1 MPAPR
6 LIIDGQTY
14 RDLNKNGKL
23 DVYEDS
29 RQPIEARV
37 ADLLGQMNLAEK
49 AGLMFQN
56 FVTMND
62 DGSITEGMGLWG
74 PYSTKAEMFDKH
86 ITQNGLMRVLE
97 PHAMVRWHNTM
108 QQHAEDTRLGIPYQF
123 STDPRHGVGQD
134 DLNNQ
139 GNPHFS
145 AWPEPIGLAAINDE
159 AVTEQFGAIARQEYR
174 SMGIHIALHPMG
186 DLATEPRWSRI
197 VGTFGEDAQRSA
209 RMTAAYVRG
218 FQGHM
223 VGTDSVLCMTKHF
236 PGGGPQ
242 LDGHDPHFEFGREQV
257 YPGNNFDYHLIPFEA
272 AFAAGT
278 AQIMPYYGM
287 PIGTQYEEVGF
298 SYNKGI
304 ITELLRNKY
313 GFDGVVCTDWGLIT
327 DTTGLP
333 GPVWAARAW
342 GVEHLTPIERVK
354 RVLEAGVD
362 QFGGEICTDLVIELV
377 ENGQVSMERIDQSCR
392 RILRDKFRQGLFDNP
407 YLDINDTLQIAGNPA
422 FRTAGEIAQRRAIVP
437 LHNQANLL
445 PVRQP
450 VKVYVEGMDRDV
462 VAQYAE
468 IVDAP
473 EQADLALIRIKT
485 PYYHREGG
493 VFLEK
498 MFHSG
503 DLDFT
508 PEALAP
514 IIALCQKVPTIVD
527 IYLDRPAV
535 IPQINTAA
543 AGLIGNFGSN
553 DAALCDVVFGKFAP
567 TGTLPFELP
576 SSMDAVRAQKED
588 LPYDSVDPL
597 FGFGHGLHWEI

>member
-6 LIIDGQTY
+6 ITVDGHTF
-14 RDLNKNGKL
+14 RDLNKNGIL

-29 RQPIEARV
+29 RQPLEARV
-37 ADLLGQMNLAEK
+37 EDLLGQMNLAEK

-56 FVTMND
+56 FVMMND
-62 DGSITEGMGLWG
+62 DGSITEGMGMWG

-86 ITQNGLMRVLE
+86 ITQNGTMRVLPPE
-97 PHAMVRWHNTM
+97 AMVKWHNAM
-108 QQHAEDTRLGIPYQF
+108 QLHAEETRLGIPYQF
-123 STDPRHGVGQD
+123 STDPRHGVGQI

-139 GNPHFS
+139 GTPYFS

-159 AVTEQFGAIARQEYR
+159 AVTEQFGDIARQEYR
-174 SMGIHIALHPMG
+174 AMGLHIALHPMG

-197 VGTFGEDAQRSA
+197 VGTFGEDAERSA

-218 FQGHM
+218 FQGTE
-223 VGTDSVLCMTKHF
+223 VGPHSVLCMTKHF

-304 ITELLRNKY
+304 ITGLLREKY
-313 GFDGVVCTDWGLIT
+313 GFDGVICTDWGLIT

-333 GPVWAARAW
+333 GPIWVARAW

-354 RVLEAGVD
+354 YALDAGVD
-362 QFGGEICTDLVIELV
+362 QFGGETCTELVIELV
-377 ENGQVSMERIDQSCR
+377 ERGQVSMERIDQSCR

-407 YLDINDTLQIAGNPA
+407 YIDVNETLKIAGNPE
-422 FRTAGEIAQRRAIVP
+422 FRAAGEAAQRRAIVP
-437 LHNQANLL
+437 LHNRGGLL
-445 PVRQP
+445 PVRQRA
-450 VKVYVEGMDRDV
+450 KVYVEGMSADV
-462 VAQYAE
+462 VNQFADVVE
-468 IVDAP
+468 TP
-473 EQADLALIRIKT
+473 EEADFALIRIKT
-485 PYYHREGG
+485 PYYPREGG
-493 VFLEK
+493 VFLES

-503 DLDFT
+503 DLDFKG
-508 PEALAP
+508 EALQRLLDLLA
-514 IIALCQKVPTIVD
+514 KVPTIVD

-535 IPQINTAA
+535 IPEIDAAA
-543 AGLIGNFGSN
+543 AGLIGTFGAS
-553 DAALCDVVFGKFAP
+553 DAALCDIVFGNVSP
-567 TGTLPFELP
+567 SGTLPFELP
-576 SSMDAVRAQKED
+576 SSMAAVDNQKED
-588 LPYDSVDPL
+588 LPYDSADPL
-597 FGFGHGLHWEI
+597 YPFGHGLTW

>member
-6 LIIDGQTY
+6 ITIDGQLF

-23 DVYEDS
+23 DVYEDA

-37 ADLLGQMNLAEK
+37 TDLLGQMNVAEK

-62 DGSITEGMGLWG
+62 DGGITEGMGLWG

-123 STDPRHGVGQD
+123 STDPRHGVGQN

-139 GNPHFS
+139 GNPYFS
-145 AWPEPIGLAAINDE
+145 AWPEPIGLAAIDDE
-159 AVTEQFGAIARQEYR
+159 ALTEQFGAIARQEYR

-218 FQGHM
+218 FQGHT

-242 LDGHDPHFEFGREQV
+242 LEGHDPHFEFGREQV

-298 SYNKGI
+298 SYNKSI
-304 ITELLRNKY
+304 IISFFN
-313 GFDGVVCTDWGLIT
+313 
-327 DTTGLP
+327 
-333 GPVWAARAW
+333 
-342 GVEHLTPIERVK
+342 
-354 RVLEAGVD
+354 
-362 QFGGEICTDLVIELV
+362 
-377 ENGQVSMERIDQSCR
+377 
-392 RILRDKFRQGLFDNP
+392 
-407 YLDINDTLQIAGNPA
+407 
-422 FRTAGEIAQRRAIVP
+422 
-437 LHNQANLL
+437 
-445 PVRQP
+445 
-450 VKVYVEGMDRDV
+450 
-462 VAQYAE
+462 
-468 IVDAP
+468 
-473 EQADLALIRIKT
+473 
-485 PYYHREGG
+485 
-493 VFLEK
+493 
-498 MFHSG
+498 
-503 DLDFT
+503 
-508 PEALAP
+508 
-514 IIALCQKVPTIVD
+514 
-527 IYLDRPAV
+527 
-535 IPQINTAA
+535 
-543 AGLIGNFGSN
+543 
-553 DAALCDVVFGKFAP
+553 
-567 TGTLPFELP
+567 
-576 SSMDAVRAQKED
+576 
-588 LPYDSVDPL
+588 
-597 FGFGHGLHWEI
+597 